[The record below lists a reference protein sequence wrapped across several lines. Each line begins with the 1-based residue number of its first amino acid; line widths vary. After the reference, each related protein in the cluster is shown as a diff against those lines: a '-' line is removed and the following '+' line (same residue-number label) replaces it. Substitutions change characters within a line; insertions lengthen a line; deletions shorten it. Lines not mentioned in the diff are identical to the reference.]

1 MASQSARSPWR
12 KAKNSGTA
20 ARTSALKKP
29 AGKQKKP
36 CIATGGDRA
45 AMQITLVTSPY
56 AALDTEALVTYV
68 FEEADPVQGRVVEI
82 DQAVSG
88 LLGKLSKSG
97 ELTGKTLEFT
107 LLHAPSGLKAARLLL
122 VGAGK
127 REQCNGATLRKL
139 TGAALRYL
147 KSKSVKQIAFLVREN
162 DASEESA
169 QVIAEGALAANFE
182 SDKYKTE
189 KKNGKS
195 FDSVLLAGYTDV

>member
-1 MASQSARSPWR
+1 MAWKNARSAWR

-82 DQAVSG
+82 DQAMSH
-88 LLGKLSKSG
+88 LPAKLSKSG

-107 LLHAPSGLKAARLLL
+107 LLHAPSGLKAARPLL
-122 VGAGK
+122 VEAGE
-127 REQCNGATLRKL
+127 REQCNTPRLRKV
-139 TGAALRYL
+139 AAR
-147 KSKSVKQIAFLVREN
+147 AFGCVE
-162 DASEESA
+162 
-169 QVIAEGALAANFE
+169 
-182 SDKYKTE
+182 
-189 KKNGKS
+189 
-195 FDSVLLAGYTDV
+195 